1 MKAYDSLLILLYQS
15 ILQTLILDFKP
26 PKHASVENQLEI
38 QRTLKGNVQ
47 RRYKNDEF
55 EQKMNPKVSLPSLP
69 NVKKTDLQSDQ
80 KLLNLSKPHNR
91 LPKLEAKSEVP
102 KQLKLEDA
110 IIHYNSVTPER
121 RLQSP
126 DRQLSLN
133 KKRLLA
139 KTWNGG
145 QYACKTK
152 AGCLA
157 NKTSKTNQ
165 DSGIVLPNCLENL
178 GYSMFGVCD
187 GHGSNGHLV
196 SQFIRQALPKHL
208 EILLSKEDNKNKV
221 IQKAFEQT
229 NKEIWDSETDTSL
242 SGSTTVSVIMKK
254 DQLWTANVGDSRAI
268 ICRNQDGNWKAIQIT
283 RDHKPNVEDEKQRIL
298 QAGGRVE
305 SQKDY
310 YGNSVGPE
318 RVWLSYIDA
327 PGLAMTRSLGDKIGA
342 QAGVIADP
350 EIFEFTL
357 TQYDQC
363 IIIASDGV
371 WEYLSNE
378 DVMNIVIPFIE
389 KENIDLAADR
399 LMAESINA
407 WKRHSLGRD
416 DITCIVVYLRS

>member
-1 MKAYDSLLILLYQS
+1 MITFDSPIIPLYQS
-15 ILQTLILDFKP
+15 IKFLFQISNLQNILRLRT
-26 PKHASVENQLEI
+26 NQKFI
-38 QRTLKGNVQ
+38 RNVQ

-55 EQKMNPKVSLPSLP
+55 EPKINQKVSLPSLP
-69 NVKKTDLQSDQ
+69 NFKKADLQSDQ
-80 KLLNLSKPHNR
+80 KLLNLSNGTKPHNR

-110 IIHYNSVTPER
+110 ITHYNSVTPER
-121 RLQSP
+121 RQQSP

-133 KKRLLA
+133 KKRLMA
-139 KTWNGG
+139 RTWNGG
-145 QYACKTK
+145 QYAFKTK
-152 AGCLA
+152 AGCQA

-165 DSGIVLPNCLENL
+165 DSAIVLPNCLENL
-178 GYSMFGVCD
+178 GYNMFGVCD

-208 EILLSKEDNKNKV
+208 ESLINKEDNKYKV
-221 IQKAFEQT
+221 IQKAFEST

-242 SGSTTVSVIMKK
+242 SGSTTVTVLIKK

-268 ICRNQDGNWKAIQIT
+268 ICRNQEGNWKAIQIT

-310 YGNSVGPE
+310 YGNSIGPE

-327 PGLAMTRSLGDKIGA
+327 PGLAMTRSLGDKVGA
-342 QAGVIADP
+342 QAGVTADP

-363 IIIASDGV
+363 IVIASDGV

-378 DVMNIVIPFIE
+378 DVMNVVTPYIE

-407 WKRHSLGRD
+407 WKRHSLARD
-416 DITCIVVYLRS
+416 DITCIVVYLKS